1 MVVIRLSDGCA
12 MVVAW
17 LLVRRVV
24 GWLRDGCGTESDGNA
39 MVGRFDYGCAMVVEW
54 LYNGK

>member
-1 MVVIRLSDGCA
+1 MVVVWLSDGCA

-17 LLVRRVV
+17 LLVGRVV
-24 GWLRDGCGTESDGNA
+24 GWLGDGCGTESDGSA
-39 MVGRFDYGCAMVVEW
+39 MDARFDHGCAMVVGW